1 MGRKKRRWA
10 KWRARQQAPGIGK
23 LIAWAEWEEE
33 KGGETDAKENA
44 CPCEEQAT
52 S

>member
-1 MGRKKRRWA
+1 MGRLKRRWA
-10 KWRARQQAPGIGK
+10 KWRARQQSPGIGK

-44 CPCEEQAT
+44 CPDQEQAT
-52 S
+52 

>member
-10 KWRARQQAPGIGK
+10 KWRARQQSPGIGK
-23 LIAWAEWEEE
+23 LIAWAEWEE
-33 KGGETDAKENA
+33 GGETDAKENA